1 MKVDVRDIR
10 SATVVGRNFGAVTDE
25 VESRGSTV
33 VVVKNNRPIAGVV
46 PIEVIDRLD
55 TISER
60 EEDMRLLALALVRMV
75 TNPDPVLHDLDDVA
89 RDLGIDLNELDDT
102 EED

>member
-10 SATVVGRNFGAVTDE
+10 PVSLVGRNFGAVTDE
-25 VESRGSTV
+25 VESQGSTV

-55 TISER
+55 AITER
-60 EEDMRLLALALVRMV
+60 EEDMRLLALALVRMT

-89 RDLGIDLNELDDT
+89 RELGIDLEEL
-102 EED
+102 EDEDE